1 MSNEEVYIMTTNT
14 KCYNCV
20 LNPHTCLYRCG
31 LAKEDCDYIRD
42 NKDVSQELAILAAR
56 CTKLALQKA
65 VNDMTDLQ
73 NEMRTLELELNTL
86 LELGVTN
93 ADYQDIISLLQAGYE
108 IINRKYKDD
117 DVYTRHCTYLHDDP
131 VDPNAPY

>member
-1 MSNEEVYIMTTNT
+1 MTTNT

-42 NKDVSQELAILAAR
+42 NKGVSQEVAILAAR

-65 VNDMTDLQ
+65 INDMTDLQ
-73 NEMRTLELELNTL
+73 NEMLTLELELNTL

-93 ADYQDIISLLQAGYE
+93 ADYQEITSLLQAGYE
-108 IINRKYKDD
+108 IIDRK
-117 DVYTRHCTYLHDDP
+117 YTRHCTYLHDDP

>member
-1 MSNEEVYIMTTNT
+1 MTTNT

-42 NKDVSQELAILAAR
+42 NKGVSQEVAILAAR

-65 VNDMTDLQ
+65 IDDMTDLQ
-73 NEMRTLELELNTL
+73 NEMYTLELELKTL
-86 LELGVTN
+86 LELEVTN
-93 ADYQDIISLLQAGYE
+93 ADYQEIISLLQAGYE
-108 IINRKYKDD
+108 IIDRKYKDD

>member
-1 MSNEEVYIMTTNT
+1 MTTNT

-42 NKDVSQELAILAAR
+42 NKGVSQDVAILAAR

-65 VNDMTDLQ
+65 IDDMTDLQ
-73 NEMRTLELELNTL
+73 NEMRTLELELKTL
-86 LELGVTN
+86 LELEVKN

-108 IINRKYKDD
+108 IIDRKYKDD

>member
-1 MSNEEVYIMTTNT
+1 MTTNT

-42 NKDVSQELAILAAR
+42 NKGVSQELAILAAR
-56 CTKLALQKA
+56 CTKLALKKA
-65 VNDMTDLQ
+65 IDDMTDLQ
-73 NEMRTLELELNTL
+73 NEIRTLEIELETL

-93 ADYQDIISLLQAGYE
+93 ADYQEITSLLQAGYE
-108 IINRKYKDD
+108 IIDRKYKDD

>member
-1 MSNEEVYIMTTNT
+1 MTTNT

-20 LNPHTCLYRCG
+20 LNPHTCLYRCE

-42 NKDVSQELAILAAR
+42 NKGVSQEIAILAAR
-56 CTKLALQKA
+56 CTKLALKKA
-65 VNDMTDLQ
+65 INDMTDLQ
-73 NEMRTLELELNTL
+73 NEIRTLELELETL
-86 LELGVTN
+86 LELEVKN
-93 ADYQDIISLLQAGYE
+93 ADYQEIISLIQAGKE
-108 IINRKYKDD
+108 IVNSKYKDD

>member
-1 MSNEEVYIMTTNT
+1 MTTNT

-42 NKDVSQELAILAAR
+42 NKGVSQEVAILAAR
-56 CTKLALQKA
+56 CTKLALKKA
-65 VNDMTDLQ
+65 IDDMTDLQ
-73 NEMRTLELELNTL
+73 NEMLTLELELNTL

-93 ADYQDIISLLQAGYE
+93 ADYQEITSLLQAGYE
-108 IINRKYKDD
+108 IIDRK
-117 DVYTRHCTYLHDDP
+117 YTRHCTYLHDDP

>member
-1 MSNEEVYIMTTNT
+1 MTTNT

-42 NKDVSQELAILAAR
+42 NKGVSQEVAILAAR

-65 VNDMTDLQ
+65 IDDMTDLQ
-73 NEMRTLELELNTL
+73 NEMYTLELELKTL
-86 LELGVTN
+86 LELEVTN
-93 ADYQDIISLLQAGYE
+93 ADYQEIISLLQAGYE
-108 IINRKYKDD
+108 IIDRKYKAD

>member
-1 MSNEEVYIMTTNT
+1 MTTNT

-42 NKDVSQELAILAAR
+42 NKGVSQELAILATR
-56 CTKLALQKA
+56 CTKLALKKA
-65 VNDMTDLQ
+65 IDDMTDLQ
-73 NEMRTLELELNTL
+73 NEIRTLEIELETL
-86 LELGVTN
+86 LELEVTN
-93 ADYQDIISLLQAGYE
+93 ADYQEIISLLQAGYE
-108 IINRKYKDD
+108 IIDRKYKDD

>member
-1 MSNEEVYIMTTNT
+1 MTTNT

-20 LNPHTCLYRCG
+20 LNPRTCMYRCG

-42 NKDVSQELAILAAR
+42 NKGVSQELAILAAR

-65 VNDMTDLQ
+65 IDDMTDLQ
-73 NEMRTLELELNTL
+73 NEIRTLELELKTL
-86 LELGVTN
+86 LELEVTN
-93 ADYQDIISLLQAGYE
+93 ADYQEIISLLQAGYE
-108 IINRKYKDD
+108 IIDRKYKDD
-117 DVYTRHCTYLHDDP
+117 DVYTKHCTYLHDDP

>member
-1 MSNEEVYIMTTNT
+1 MTTNET

-42 NKDVSQELAILAAR
+42 NKGVSQEVAILAAR
-56 CTKLALQKA
+56 CTRLALKKA
-65 VNDMTDLQ
+65 IDDMTDLQ

-93 ADYQDIISLLQAGYE
+93 ADYQEIISLLQAGYE
-108 IINRKYKDD
+108 IIDRKYKDD

>member
-1 MSNEEVYIMTTNT
+1 MTTNT
-14 KCYNCV
+14 KCYNCI

-42 NKDVSQELAILAAR
+42 NKGVSQELAILAAR
-56 CTKLALQKA
+56 CTKLALKKA
-65 VNDMTDLQ
+65 IDDMTDLQ
-73 NEMRTLELELNTL
+73 NEIRTLELELETL
-86 LELGVTN
+86 LELEVKN
-93 ADYQDIISLLQAGYE
+93 ADYQEIISLIQAGKE
-108 IINRKYKDD
+108 IVNSKYRDD

>member
-1 MSNEEVYIMTTNT
+1 MTNKT

-42 NKDVSQELAILAAR
+42 NKGVSQELAILAAR

-108 IINRKYKDD
+108 IINRKYKQALRRGYPLLIFFDEIFIS
-117 DVYTRHCTYLHDDP
+117 YES
-131 VDPNAPY
+131 

>member
-1 MSNEEVYIMTTNT
+1 MTTNT

-20 LNPHTCLYRCG
+20 LNPRTCMYRCG

-42 NKDVSQELAILAAR
+42 NKGVSQELAILAAR

-65 VNDMTDLQ
+65 IDDMTDLQ
-73 NEMRTLELELNTL
+73 NEIRTLELELKTL
-86 LELGVTN
+86 LELEVTN
-93 ADYQDIISLLQAGYE
+93 ADYQEIISLLQAGYE
-108 IINRKYKDD
+108 IIDRKYKDD
-117 DVYTRHCTYLHDDP
+117 DVYTRHCTYLHEDP

>member
-1 MSNEEVYIMTTNT
+1 MT

-42 NKDVSQELAILAAR
+42 NKGVSQELAILAAR

-65 VNDMTDLQ
+65 IDDMTDLQ

-86 LELGVTN
+86 LELGVAN
-93 ADYQDIISLLQAGYE
+93 ADYQEIISLLQAGYE
-108 IINRKYKDD
+108 IINSKYKD